1 MVASLRFRYH
11 QCLGKMVDAKRT
23 TGTRL
28 LPYLRYV
35 DVQWD
40 RINAVNLPQIDIAAE
55 EHERYTVRVGDLL
68 VCEGRHLG
76 RAAFWRAELPI
87 CAFQKALHRLRPSD
101 PANDSSR
108 YLFYCLYV
116 VHFKDAS
123 VPAQMTTASL
133 HRRSRD
139 QSRYIWTRGSPLSI
153 EHGRQVSPKLNA
165 SASIA
170 PGSSL
175 TSSPASSMCAP
186 RLHVYRRFHPRRRTK
201 DLAEDAVESE
211 SAELDHAEAEV
222 IA

>member
-1 MVASLRFRYH
+1 
-11 QCLGKMVDAKRT
+11 MVDAKRT

-28 LPYLRYV
+28 LRYLRNV

-116 VHFKDAS
+116 VHFKDAFGATS
-123 VPAQMTTASL
+123 DANSIPPSEEQ
-133 HRRSRD
+133 RSIALYLDERVAALNRARAAGE
-139 QSRYIWTRGSPLSI
+139 SEIECIREYRTRLIADVITGKLDVRAAAARLP
-153 EHGRQVSPKLNA
+153 QVSPT
-165 SASIA
+165 S
-170 PGSSL
+170 PDEGSS
-175 TSSPASSMCAP
+175 
-186 RLHVYRRFHPRRRTK
+186 
-201 DLAEDAVESE
+201 
-211 SAELDHAEAEV
+211 
-222 IA
+222 